1 MTMLVVN
8 TKTDNHGNKRVL
20 VHDSA
25 SGNLYEVENLNTGG
39 ASVKTLTTT
48 ENGTVNKKA
57 VELTNE
63 EAKKLFSAIKG
74 MNVTNTILKEHLIV
88 YTVVEPKPRSSGG
101 GVLA

>member
-8 TKTDNHGNKRVL
+8 TKTDKDGNKTIL

-25 SGNLYEVENLNTGG
+25 TGNLYEVEHLSTGG

-48 ENGTVNKKA
+48 ENGIVNKKA

-63 EAKKLFSAIKG
+63 EAKKLFSTTKG
-74 MNVTNTILKEHLIV
+74 INVTNTILREHLIV
-88 YTVVEPKPRSSGG
+88 YTIVESKLRSSGC

>member
-8 TKTDNHGNKRVL
+8 TKTDKDGNKTIL

-25 SGNLYEVENLNTGG
+25 TGNLYEVEHLSTGG

-48 ENGTVNKKA
+48 ENGIVNKKA
-57 VELTNE
+57 VELSNE

-74 MNVTNTILKEHLIV
+74 INVTNTILREHLIV
-88 YTVVEPKPRSSGG
+88 YTVVESKQRSSGC